1 VPRLGGTGGWV
12 GLYQR
17 LLVAL
22 ALAVGAFEGGL
33 VGEPGVVLR
42 EQVFVAGG
50 EAVLLGAEDLF
61 ALPRVEVLES
71 LVAFARG
78 VELA

>member
-1 VPRLGGTGGWV
+1 MPRLGGTGGWV
-12 GLYQR
+12 GLFQR
-17 LLVAL
+17 LLV

-42 EQVFVAGG
+42 EQVFIAGG

-61 ALPRVEVLES
+61 ALSRVEVLES

-78 VELA
+78 VEVA